1 MSVVIYSI
9 ITIASIIFIV
19 RNFIDDDGTAETVGM
34 TALVF
39 IFWMLIT
46 YVFAEFIF

>member
-1 MSVVIYSI
+1 MSVVIYFI

-19 RNFIDDDGTAETVGM
+19 RNFIDDDGTGETVGM